1 MRGDSDMTDSSFM
14 KSQEIVQKKLQK
26 DIDIFDNEYRI
37 RAMKERWESGK
48 DKKKTLWEKITG
60 WITK

>member
-37 RAMKERWESGK
+37 RAMKERWKSGK
-48 DKKKTLWEKITG
+48 DRKKTLWAKITG